1 VAGTIREAY
10 ASVVTGAQMT
20 TTDLEVL
27 EANEAFYRAFAS
39 RDADAMD
46 RVWAERHRVAC
57 IHPGWDVL
65 AGRKEVL
72 ASWHHILESAGA
84 PLVSCSLA
92 EAHVLGDAAFVT
104 CQEILPGGHL
114 AATNV
119 FVREAGAWKMVHHQA
134 TPIAPGQVRARAPS
148 GPAN

>member
-1 VAGTIREAY
+1 
-10 ASVVTGAQMT
+10 MT

-27 EANEAFYRAFAS
+27 ETNEAFYRAFAAH
-39 RDADAMD
+39 DPIAMES
-46 RVWAERHRVAC
+46 VWAEHHAVAC

-65 AGRKEVL
+65 AGRRDVL
-72 ASWHHILESAGA
+72 ASWRNILDSGSA
-84 PLVSCSLA
+84 PEVSCSLA

-104 CQEILPGGHL
+104 CHEMVSGGRL

-119 FVREAGAWKMVHHQA
+119 FVREGAGWRMVHHQA
-134 TPIAPGQVRARAPS
+134 TPIAPGQVRPRAPT